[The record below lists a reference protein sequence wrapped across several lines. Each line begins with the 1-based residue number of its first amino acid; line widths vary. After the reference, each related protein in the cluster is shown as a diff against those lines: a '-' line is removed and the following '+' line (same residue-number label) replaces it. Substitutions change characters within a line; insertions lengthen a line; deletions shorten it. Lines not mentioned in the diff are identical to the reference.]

1 MAKSLRFFDELEVD
15 PLSREDA
22 RRTIATIA
30 LLDRVLAPA
39 LRCPLHLVSIEH
51 LVRPIM
57 SDEDYDCLKHRRPIQ
72 ARDSWPSVSQQIL
85 ELSSILAAV
94 CHTYRIADSGDVSI
108 EVKLNYQRSLV
119 NTDPSLAWNEVNLER
134 HQDRDS
140 LRRFAF
146 MHCLFHHVG
155 QLIYFRALGHF
166 TDPNLDSDR
175 VPADVTRCHEHARAI
190 PTIVEYIHRVADFD
204 LHNYCM
210 GQVLIVSSVVHT
222 HELLLCS
229 NFLDVAADVRRRME
243 ELRTCVRRIK
253 RFDRL
258 FVFASHTLES
268 FLALCNQSDRPLNEM
283 IEKDPAL
290 LGTILQLGSQS
301 ERLDLRTAGR
311 MQGLESLLRA
321 MPGGQ
326 PSPISAHSMVSPFSH
341 QQRPSNEQTVIRGH
355 SIDLSNQNWALD
367 NLAWAWS
374 NESLHQLYTMPNA

>member
-15 PLSREDA
+15 PLDREDA
-22 RRTIATIA
+22 RRTIGTIA

-51 LVRPIM
+51 LVPPIM
-57 SDEDYDCLKHRRPIQ
+57 SDEDYDSLKHRRPAQ
-72 ARDSWPSVSQQIL
+72 ARDSSPSVSQQII

-94 CHTYRIADSGDVSI
+94 CQTYRTATSGDISTDVI
-108 EVKLNYQRSLV
+108 LKHQRSLV

-155 QLIYFRALGHF
+155 QLIYFRALRHF
-166 TDPNLDSDR
+166 TDLNLDDR
-175 VPADVTRCHEHARAI
+175 VPADVTRCYEHARAI
-190 PTIVEYIHRVADFD
+190 SAIIEYNYRAADFD

-210 GQVLIVSSVVHT
+210 GQVLIVSTVVHT

-229 NFLDVAADVRRRME
+229 NSPTAAADVRRRME
-243 ELRTCVRRIK
+243 ELRDCVRRVK

-258 FVFASHTLES
+258 FTFVSHTLES
-268 FLALCNQSDRPLNEM
+268 FLALCNQSNRPLNE
-283 IEKDPAL
+283 IFDKDPAL
-290 LGTILQLGSQS
+290 LGTMLQLGSQS

-311 MQGLESLLRA
+311 IPGLESLLRA
-321 MPGGQ
+321 MPGTQ
-326 PSPISAHSMVSPFSH
+326 PSLASAHSHVSPLSG
-341 QQRPSNEQTVIRGH
+341 QQGPANERNTNWGRSV
-355 SIDLSNQNWALD
+355 DLGNQNWVLD

-374 NESLHQLYTMPNA
+374 NESLHQLYTLPNA